1 MDFFAR
7 SVHDPLPP
15 TGDKLDF
22 DDERTTR
29 GNLLVL
35 GDGRRLGEIRR
46 DARQT
51 VDFVGRRVGS
61 ASRGTAESTSLQDAS
76 AAGI

>member
-1 MDFFAR
+1 MEGAGMDFFAR
-7 SVHDPLPP
+7 SVHDPLHS

-22 DDERTTR
+22 DEERTTR

-35 GDGRRLGEIRR
+35 GDGRRLGEILL

-51 VDFVGRRVGS
+51 ADVVGR
-61 ASRGTAESTSLQDAS
+61 
-76 AAGI
+76 